1 MREREKE
8 GKVKRGTKRR
18 REDLGIYK
26 KKAHS
31 LRSNAINQVRR
42 EGVRN
47 GSLQASSNMRKNHAQ
62 RERERKTKKEKDKER
77 ERERVNVC
85 VGEVSEKMREGYRIR
100 R

>member
-62 RERERKTKKEKDKER
+62 RERERERERKTKKDKDKER
-77 ERERVNVC
+77 ER
-85 VGEVSEKMREGYRIR
+85 VSECVRG
-100 R
+100 